1 MRMSEI
7 VGLRTSQ
14 VDVDLRIVRLIH
26 TKNTQA
32 RTVPLSIT
40 AADVFR
46 QALAHPV
53 RPADTDLIFFG
64 EPRRDGSR
72 GPYSFDGVWQEIKR
86 AQGIKDLRFHDL
98 RHEAVSRFVEAGFS
112 DQEVS
117 AISGHKSMQM
127 LKRYT
132 HLRAEDLVARIDQA
146 VSQKNRR

>member
-1 MRMSEI
+1 MSEI

-14 VDVDLRIVRLIH
+14 VDVDRRIVRLIH

-32 RTVPLSIT
+32 RTVPLSI
-40 AADVFR
+40 AAAEVFR

-98 RHEAVSRFVEAGFS
+98 
-112 DQEVS
+112 
-117 AISGHKSMQM
+117 
-127 LKRYT
+127 
-132 HLRAEDLVARIDQA
+132 
-146 VSQKNRR
+146 